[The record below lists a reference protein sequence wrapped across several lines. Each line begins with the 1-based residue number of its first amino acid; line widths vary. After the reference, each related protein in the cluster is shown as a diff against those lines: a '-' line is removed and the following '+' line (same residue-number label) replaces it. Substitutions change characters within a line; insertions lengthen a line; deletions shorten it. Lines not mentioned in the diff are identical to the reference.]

1 MIKEA
6 VEYVTPKEE
15 SKEIPD
21 PKTRNKKGAVTET
34 PVDPFDG
41 KETEGYKRLAEQF
54 KNKLSDLTTPDLAD
68 QVHDDALIVDL
79 IVERIAL
86 EYYQKIS
93 TDSQGSPQNSTMGDS
108 SSEAEMRA
116 SIKRE
121 REIQDML

>member
-21 PKTRNKKGAVTET
+21 PKTRNKKGAVEQT

-54 KNKLSDLTTPDLAD
+54 KNKLSDLATPDLAD

-79 IVERIAL
+79 IVERISL
-86 EYYQKIS
+86 EYYQKIT
-93 TDSQGSPQNSTMGDS
+93 TDSQGSP
-108 SSEAEMRA
+108 
-116 SIKRE
+116 
-121 REIQDML
+121 